1 MQRVALEPHPEFGIA
16 SPPTPIGGDQT
27 LVLAHGDTFAIVD
40 RHSEMLP
47 GPASRHGLYSGGT
60 RFLSGLW
67 LQIAGSRP
75 LLLSS
80 GARDDG
86 GGLFV
91 NEASPDV
98 LDHPTVRLERDVIHL
113 ARHVTVSDGACEI
126 KLALRSYADEPIPL
140 PVQIWFAAD
149 YADVFEVR
157 GAVRARRGKGSPPE
171 LSPSAVEL
179 GYRGLD
185 GETRATRFEFTPEPV
200 GVEAGSARWLVA
212 LEPGARAEISLRI
225 TCTID
230 NGRARRVP
238 GRHAVFQRVAPKRDL
253 SAAISTS
260 NHEMNRWIHR
270 SAADLAMLT
279 VATAHG
285 PFPYAGIPW
294 FCTPFGRDSLIAAYE
309 TLWID
314 PSLARGVL
322 LFLAAHQADADD
334 PERDAEPG
342 KIIHEMRSGE
352 MATLREVPF
361 ARYYGS
367 VDATPL
373 FALVAS
379 AYFDRTGDLALLEKL
394 WPHLERALAWIDGPG
409 DPDGD
414 GFVEY
419 QRRSRNGLSNQGW
432 KDSRDAIMHA
442 DGSFA
447 EGPIAL
453 CEVQAYVY
461 GARAGLARAAR
472 RLGLDARAD
481 ELAGAA
487 ARMRDAFADAF
498 WCEELGTY
506 AIALDGRKQSCR
518 VRSSNAGHVLLTG
531 LARPEHAHAVGQG
544 LLSADQFSGWGVRTL
559 AASSRRYNPMSYH
572 DGSVWPHDNALIAA
586 GLARYGDTH
595 SAAAILSGLFDACR
609 VLDDARLPE
618 LLCGFDRRPGE
629 PPTLYPTACSPQA
642 WAAGAVFMMLQAAL
656 GLAIDAQRGSVRF
669 VRPMLPAALDRIA
682 ISGLEIGNGS
692 VDLAFERSGE
702 SLELHVLR
710 AGEGID
716 AAISDEV
723 APF

>member
-1 MQRVALEPHPEFGIA
+1 MQRLDPDPHSEFEIVA
-16 SPPTPIGGDQT
+16 PPTPIGGDQS
-27 LVLAHGDTFAIVD
+27 LVLARGDTFAIFD
-40 RHSEMLP
+40 RHAEMLP

-60 RFLSGLW
+60 RFVSGLW

-80 GARDDG
+80 GTRDRSG
-86 GGLFV
+86 GVFV

-98 LDHPTVRLERDVIHL
+98 LDHPTVRLERDAIHL
-113 ARHVTVSDGACEI
+113 VRRVSLSDDGCEI
-126 KLALRSYADEPIPL
+126 ALALRCYGREPIAL
-140 PVQIWFAAD
+140 PVRLWFTCD

-157 GAVRARRGKGSPPE
+157 GARRPRRGEPTPPE
-171 LSPSAVEL
+171 LSPRAVEL

-185 GETRATRFEFTPEPV
+185 GVARATRFEFDPEPAIA
-200 GVEAGSARWLVA
+200 EPRSAHWLVE
-212 LEPGARAEISLRI
+212 LEPGARAQISVRI
-225 TCTID
+225 TCSLRS
-230 NGRARRVP
+230 GRTRQDP
-238 GRHAVFQRVAPKRDL
+238 GRYAVRGTVAHQRDL
-253 SAAISTS
+253 STAISTS
-260 NHEMNRWIHR
+260 SHEMNAWVRR
-270 SAADLAMLT
+270 SATDLAMLT
-279 VATAHG
+279 VPTAHG
-285 PFPYAGIPW
+285 PIPYAGIPW

-322 LFLAAHQADADD
+322 LFLAANQAEKDE

-352 MATLREVPF
+352 MAALHEVPF
-361 ARYYGS
+361 ERYYGS

-379 AYFDRTGDLALLEKL
+379 AYFDRTGDVALLEKL

-409 DPDGD
+409 DPDRD

-419 QRRSRNGLSNQGW
+419 ERRSPNGLTNQGW

-442 DGSFA
+442 DGCLA

-472 RLGLDARAD
+472 QLGLDARAD
-481 ELAGAA
+481 DLASAA
-487 ARMRDAFADAF
+487 ERMRDAFADAF

-531 LARPEHAHAVGQG
+531 LARPEHAQAVGRC

-595 SAAAILSGLFDACR
+595 SAALILEGLFDACR
-609 VLDDARLPE
+609 MLEDARLPE
-618 LLCGFDRRPGE
+618 LLCGFDRQPDE

-642 WAAGAVFMMLQAAL
+642 WAAGAVFLLLRSVL
-656 GLAIDAQRGSVRF
+656 GLSIDAENRAVRL
-669 VRPMLPAALDRIA
+669 VRPTLPVALDRIA
-682 ISGLEIGNGS
+682 IHGLAVGSRS
-692 VDLAFERSGE
+692 VDLAVERSGN

-716 AAISDEV
+716 VAISDEV